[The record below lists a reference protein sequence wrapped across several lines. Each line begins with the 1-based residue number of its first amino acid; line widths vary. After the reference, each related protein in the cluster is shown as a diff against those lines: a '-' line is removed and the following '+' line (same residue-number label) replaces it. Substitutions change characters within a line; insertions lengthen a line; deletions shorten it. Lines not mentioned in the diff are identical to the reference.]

1 MISSHDNQVAQAK
14 IVFFGPAG
22 SGKGTTLK
30 RLLEKIPSSYQSDL
44 TTLDSHGD
52 TLLSVDIIPANVGE
66 IAGRS
71 LQIQLV
77 AATGDVKSEQTWQR
91 LLEDVD
97 GIVFVADSR
106 VGAMNENIRLL
117 EILTD
122 TVVDLGMEKEAFPLV
137 VQMNHRDNHRLYTI
151 EELNAKLNPPGAPH
165 VETIATTGI
174 GIFVVLKQITD
185 LVVERLSVILNKAE
199 EELSSAPKS
208 SLDETVQFGQASEAS
223 EEGEKEEGTDSG
235 GSSSMFSFPATKR
248 TWDGQGDSPFG
259 TPDSDSDDDKGGLWR
274 RLAKPFKK

>member
-1 MISSHDNQVAQAK
+1 MISSHDNQVALAK

-30 RLLEKIPSSYQSDL
+30 RLLEKIPASYRSDL
-44 TTLDSHGD
+44 TTIDSHGD
-52 TLLSVDIIPANVGE
+52 TLMSVEIIPAKVGE

-77 AATGDVKSEQTWQR
+77 AATGEVKAEQTWQR

-122 TVVDLGMEKEAFPLV
+122 TVVDLGLEKEAFPLV
-137 VQMNHRDNHRLYTI
+137 LQMNHRDNHRLYSV

-165 VETIATTGI
+165 VETVAATGV
-174 GIFVVLKQITD
+174 GIFVVLKQITES
-185 LVVERLSVILNKAE
+185 VVERLTVMLNQPESDADSGK
-199 EELSSAPKS
+199 KS
-208 SLDETVQFGQASEAS
+208 SLDETVQFGQSGDAS
-223 EEGEKEEGTDSG
+223 DSG
-235 GSSSMFSFPATKR
+235 DKDEGSVSAGTSSMFSFPATKR
-248 TWDGQGDSPFG
+248 TWDGEGDSPFG
-259 TPDSDSDDDKGGLWR
+259 KPDSDSEDDKGGLWR